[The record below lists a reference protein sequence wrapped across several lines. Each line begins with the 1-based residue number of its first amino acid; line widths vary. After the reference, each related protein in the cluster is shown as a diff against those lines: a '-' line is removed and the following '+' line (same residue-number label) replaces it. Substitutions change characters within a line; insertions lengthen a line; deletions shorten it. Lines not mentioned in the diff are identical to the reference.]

1 MAFQHCWQPCCQTLL
16 KCQVKLQLQIQHV
29 LVVSNHLVKQ
39 GIGEGCPLSSLDGWL
54 VWYACQPAIKGCL
67 EGVNTDTSE
76 SPQFLGDQVKQP
88 GPFTWPAS
96 QYWKIFGQLGAEL
109 PAGLSYHCPIRGV
122 CSLVHGPGRV
132 SRQRLSG
139 TTPFVSLGSTYQD
152 LTASPSSPMHPFQP
166 PRM

>member
-39 GIGEGCPLSSLDGWL
+39 GIGEGCPLSSLDGGL

-88 GPFTWPAS
+88 GPLHL
-96 QYWKIFGQLGAEL
+96 KG
-109 PAGLSYHCPIRGV
+109 C
-122 CSLVHGPGRV
+122 
-132 SRQRLSG
+132 LSG
-139 TTPFVSLGSTYQD
+139 PLHSSGRYLGHWGRSYQQ
-152 LTASPSSPMHPFQP
+152 ASPITLIEGEFVALYMFLGEFPDKDYLVPLPSSLLGVHAKS
-166 PRM
+166 